1 MFAARRLAS
10 ISLSCRKVQT
20 NQAARSFLTQ
30 SVPCMGSHTGTVK
43 KWLDKGFGFIEAE
56 DGNEYFV
63 HWSSIQSDGFKS
75 LGEGEKVEFD
85 LEEDTRKG
93 GQKACNVTGVGGAQ
107 LQGAPRQERE
117 EW

>member
-1 MFAARRLAS
+1 
-10 ISLSCRKVQT
+10 
-20 NQAARSFLTQ
+20 LTQ
-30 SVPCMGSHTGTVK
+30 SVPCLGSHTGTVK

-85 LEEDTRKG
+85 LQEDPQKG
-93 GQKACNVTGVGGAQ
+93 TMKAANVTGVGGAP
-107 LQGAPRQERE
+107 LQGAPRPERE